1 MCVCVCSGGG
11 GVRQPLATRLTQPA
25 FSLGCGWWRL
35 RSAPLRADSPPPQAV
50 DTLSSFCG
58 KVVPIKKLL
67 LWVEMARQALPEGAG
82 KIPLA
87 AWHTVLQDL
96 SS

>member
-1 MCVCVCSGGG
+1 MDS
-11 GVRQPLATRLTQPA
+11 LATLH
-25 FSLGCGWWRL
+25 
-35 RSAPLRADSPPPQAV
+35 
-50 DTLSSFCG
+50 G

-67 LWVEMARQALPEGAG
+67 LWVEMARQELPPGTT

-87 AWHTVLQDL
+87 RWNAVLRDL